1 MLALAA
7 AVGTALLVS
16 AGAPATPGAV
26 PTPCDGVAV
35 AVDGGALDRGASD
48 DGASDDDAS
57 DEDASD
63 GVPLGV
69 PLGVVSALGCATV
82 DSTDSTVSAH
92 DAATAAGVELEGTQ
106 QWGAA
111 FVCRVDGR
119 PAVDEEVRRAD
130 GSVGTEPCQRTPS
143 QGAYWSLWTSSGGSE
158 WVYADRGATRLV
170 VAPGDA
176 VGLVFVTSDRPQPP
190 QVAPAEALAGIS
202 PAGWGTVGASRPTG
216 ADSHE
221 TSGPV
226 DGPTVG
232 ADTPESPGALDGLAA
247 PDGPAG
253 PGTVALVGLG
263 LAAVLLGLAGLRAR
277 ARRR

>member
-35 AVDGGALDRGASD
+35 AVDGGALDRAASG
-48 DGASDDDAS
+48 DGVS

-63 GVPLGV
+63 GVT
-69 PLGVVSALGCATV
+69 LGVVSTLGCATT

-158 WVYADRGATRLV
+158 WVYADRGATALD

-190 QVAPAEALAGIS
+190 QVGPAEALAGIS
-202 PAGWGTVGASRPTG
+202 PTGWRTVGASSPTG
-216 ADSHE
+216 SDRSE

-226 DGPTVG
+226 DGPTAG
-232 ADTPESPGALDGLAA
+232 ADSPERPDALDDRAA
-247 PDGPAG
+247 PGSPAG
-253 PGTVALVGLG
+253 PGAVALVGLG
-263 LAAVLLGLAGLRAR
+263 LAAALLGLAGLRAR